1 MKKILTIWIAFL
13 SVMAVSAMT
22 REEVDAQVDSAYHAA
37 MAGQLEQAIS
47 INMDALALVP
57 MDSMGWKC
65 EFYSCLLYCYHR
77 LGDYTEALRYGE
89 LCLQYDEQH
98 GMPEDLSASLGN
110 LAGVYSSAGKHG
122 VAEDYL
128 RRAILIEQDLMFLQT
143 PEFFAILK
151 KVLATNIL
159 SPSRNFLPALPF
171 TLKRIGLLAAN
182 AASSFSSLSVS
193 ATLLQCTP
201 MTKKSSV
208 NLHSR
213 NPFPVSSLTLLPHR
227 AA

>member
-22 REEVDAQVDSAYHAA
+22 REEVDAQVDSAYNAA

-57 MDSMGWKC
+57 MDSTGWKC

-98 GMPEDLSASLGN
+98 GTQYDLSVSLGN
-110 LAGVYSSAGKHG
+110 LAGIYSSAGKQD
-122 VAEDYL
+122 VA
-128 RRAILIEQDLMFLQT
+128 IENLYR
-143 PEFFAILK
+143 I
-151 KVLATNIL
+151 
-159 SPSRNFLPALPF
+159 RNVRCDF
-171 TLKRIGLLAAN
+171 
-182 AASSFSSLSVS
+182 LSVS
-193 ATLLQCTP
+193 SETITHFTYLDNWKWRFASFGSELLASQSICEFRYF
-201 MTKKSSV
+201 K
-208 NLHSR
+208 
-213 NPFPVSSLTLLPHR
+213 
-227 AA
+227 